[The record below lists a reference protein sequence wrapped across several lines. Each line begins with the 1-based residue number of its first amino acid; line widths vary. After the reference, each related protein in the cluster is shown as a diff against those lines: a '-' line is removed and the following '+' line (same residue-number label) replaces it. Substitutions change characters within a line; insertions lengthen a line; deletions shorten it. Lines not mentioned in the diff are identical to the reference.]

1 MNVLVTGSR
10 GFIGK
15 NLVASLKNIRE
26 GKDKTRGLSEELTI
40 FEYDTD
46 TKPSLLED
54 YCGRAD
60 FVFNLAG
67 VNRPDDPRDY
77 MKGNFGFASL
87 LLETLKRQGNRCP
100 VMLASSVQAEL
111 DNPYGRSKRACEK
124 LASDYSKETGVPAY
138 IYRFP
143 NVFGKWCRPN
153 YNSAVATFC
162 FNIAHGLRIRIDD
175 PEHLLTLV
183 YIDDVVDELLRAL
196 GGKPTKDGDF
206 CVTPVTHAAKLGD
219 IAELIY
225 SFKAAREERIIP
237 DLSDPFAAKLY
248 ATYISYVPENEL
260 GLPLTMHSDERGS
273 FTEIFRTPDRGQVSI
288 NISEPGIT
296 KGNHWH
302 HSKSE
307 KFIVVSGNGLIRCRK
322 IGTDRVIEYPVSSDS
337 LVSVDIPPGY
347 VHSITNT
354 GGGELVTLMWA
365 SECFDLNKS
374 DTYYE
379 EV

>member
-143 NVFGKWCRPN
+143 NVFGKWCR
-153 YNSAVATFC
+153 
-162 FNIAHGLRIRIDD
+162 
-175 PEHLLTLV
+175 
-183 YIDDVVDELLRAL
+183 
-196 GGKPTKDGDF
+196 
-206 CVTPVTHAAKLGD
+206 
-219 IAELIY
+219 
-225 SFKAAREERIIP
+225 
-237 DLSDPFAAKLY
+237 
-248 ATYISYVPENEL
+248 
-260 GLPLTMHSDERGS
+260 
-273 FTEIFRTPDRGQVSI
+273 RT
-288 NISEPGIT
+288 
-296 KGNHWH
+296 
-302 HSKSE
+302 
-307 KFIVVSGNGLIRCRK
+307 
-322 IGTDRVIEYPVSSDS
+322 
-337 LVSVDIPPGY
+337 
-347 VHSITNT
+347 
-354 GGGELVTLMWA
+354 
-365 SECFDLNKS
+365 
-374 DTYYE
+374 
-379 EV
+379 

>member
-46 TKPSLLED
+46 TNPSLLED

-206 CVTPVTHAAKLGD
+206 CVTPVTHAAKLG
-219 IAELIY
+219 ILPSLFTA
-225 SFKAAREERIIP
+225 SSRTEERIIP
-237 DLSDPFAAKLY
+237 DLSDPLLRSSMQPIFQFRK
-248 ATYISYVPENEL
+248 TSWSP
-260 GLPLTMHSDERGS
+260 TDHTDERGS

-296 KGNHWH
+296 KETTGITQ
-302 HSKSE
+302 KE
-307 KFIVVSGNGLIRCRK
+307 KFIVVSGNGLYAPENRHRQ
-322 IGTDRVIEYPVSSDS
+322 GNR
-337 LVSVDIPPGY
+337 IPGEQRQSCFSRHPARLCAQHHEWRRRACDAY
-347 VHSITNT
+347 V
-354 GGGELVTLMWA
+354 A
-365 SECFDLNKS
+365 SECFD
-374 DTYYE
+374 
-379 EV
+379 